1 VSCELNEKHLLNS
14 GVLVLYF
21 ISIVPQNR
29 LFFIYKYVS
38 FFFKVTPVHSGSSS
52 PITLTP
58 SKEGSAVFTGF
69 EGRRNNELNE
79 VTGLRYSRRLSVQS
93 YSGPQSRTA

>member
-1 VSCELNEKHLLNS
+1 MPFS
-14 GVLVLYF
+14 VLYF
-21 ISIVPQNR
+21 HKTDDLIN
-29 LFFIYKYVS
+29 LFVI
-38 FFFKVTPVHSGSSS
+38 FFFPSVFEETPVHSGSSS

-79 VTGLRYSRRLSVQS
+79 VRELHAIVLSMVKDIVALRVGLHEKRCLDYLFHLLF
-93 YSGPQSRTA
+93 

>member
-1 VSCELNEKHLLNS
+1 MSCELNEKHLLNS

-29 LFFIYKYVS
+29 LFFIYKYL
-38 FFFKVTPVHSGSSS
+38 FLFFKETPVHSGSSS

>member
-1 VSCELNEKHLLNS
+1 MAYS
-14 GVLVLYF
+14 
-21 ISIVPQNR
+21 SIKQIIKLIAN
-29 LFFIYKYVS
+29 LFCFS
-38 FFFKVTPVHSGSSS
+38 FLFEETPVHSGSSS

-79 VTGLRYSRRLSVQS
+79 VTNFYVTILHSVIKGFVDLGVGLCKKRFCLYYLLHL
-93 YSGPQSRTA
+93 

>member
-1 VSCELNEKHLLNS
+1 MAYS
-14 GVLVLYF
+14 
-21 ISIVPQNR
+21 SIKQMIKLIAN
-29 LFFIYKYVS
+29 LFCFS
-38 FFFKVTPVHSGSSS
+38 FLFEETPVHSGSSS

-79 VTGLRYSRRLSVQS
+79 VTNFYVTILDSVIKGFVDLGVGLCKKRFCLYYLFHL
-93 YSGPQSRTA
+93 